1 MPKDVISY
9 SNTIIYKIFCNDK
22 TVTDI
27 YVGHTTNFIK
37 RKYQHKNL
45 CNKGKKLK
53 IYNLIQENGG
63 WDNWTMIEIAK
74 YNCQDVTEA
83 RIREHEHYDLLNPS
97 LNLIKPISYAVLQ
110 IDNNIKINDDY
121 FKLLMLIFV
130 KFIMLLIIKEQL
142 EILLASL
149 TL

>member
-1 MPKDVISY
+1 MPKDVIGY

-45 CNKGKKLK
+45 CNNGKKLK

-110 IDNNIKINDDY
+110 IDNNIKINDDLKIEHKICNNKY
-121 FKLLMLIFV
+121 Y
-130 KFIMLLIIKEQL
+130 
-142 EILLASL
+142 
-149 TL
+149 